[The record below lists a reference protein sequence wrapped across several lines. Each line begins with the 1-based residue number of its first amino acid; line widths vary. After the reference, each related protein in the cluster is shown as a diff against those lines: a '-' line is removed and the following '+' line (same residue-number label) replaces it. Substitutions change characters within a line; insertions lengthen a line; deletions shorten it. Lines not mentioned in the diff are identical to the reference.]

1 MARGG
6 GGGSNTVYLVGL
18 IFAILVSMVLL
29 GVSYKLNED
38 LAKQINLEQKA
49 KQKLKAE
56 KNRVKELVA
65 EVQSLKELVVGDP
78 NAQFSKDHYDDT
90 ILKDANKTLQ
100 EILNEEWIAT
110 EDWKNIQDP
119 QIKKIW
125 EDMTQFRG
133 EHDHFRSL
141 VQLSTELMDQLKAV
155 IHIIPR
161 LRYQRIRAR
170 EEVDSLRSQMEKMR
184 GEKQREIEDLRARL
198 TQADD
203 EALELARKYDQEKKR
218 LQDEK
223 EKLLDEMARVNRDHA
238 LQVARLDSEKNQLQG
253 KIKDLTKKKTKSFT
267 EYSTPDGEVIYA
279 DANLG
284 YAWIDLGAN
293 HGLQRNTVFHVYQ
306 FIKGGRQKIKGL
318 IEVRKIE
325 GDMAQCA
332 ILEAQEVV
340 DPITGKKIMVP
351 DPNDPVVKGD
361 LIRNPFFDKDEQKIF
376 VFLGTQTKNRYYN
389 LAEMRRKISEFG
401 GKVSNK
407 VTTETDF
414 VVILNEDEDD
424 FREKFDLASSFG
436 VVFMREEEFLEYLGR

>member
-1 MARGG
+1 MARG

-38 LAKQINLEQKA
+38 LTAQLNRVTKA
-49 KQKLKAE
+49 ENKLKDE
-56 KNRVKELVA
+56 KKRVKDLVT
-65 EVQSLKELVVGDP
+65 EVQSLKELVVGDH
-78 NAQFSKDHYDDT
+78 NAQFNKSHYDDT
-90 ILKDANKTLQ
+90 ILKDASKLLQ
-100 EILNEEWIAT
+100 EILSDEWIAT

-125 EDMTQFRG
+125 EDMTQFKG
-133 EHDHFRSL
+133 EPDHYRSL

-155 IHIIPR
+155 MHIIPR
-161 LRYQRIRAR
+161 LRYERIRAR
-170 EEVDSLRSQMEKMR
+170 EEVDSLRSQMETMR
-184 GEKQREIEDLRARL
+184 GEKQREIEDLRSRL

-203 EALELARKYDQEKKR
+203 QALELARKYDQEKKR

-223 EKLLDEMARVNRDHA
+223 ERLLDEQARITRDNA
-238 LQVARLDSEKNQLQG
+238 LQVARLDSEKAQLQG
-253 KIKDLTKKKTKSFT
+253 KIKDLTKKQTKGFT
-267 EYSTPDGEVIYA
+267 EYSSPDGEVVYA

-284 YAWIDLGAN
+284 YAWIDLGSS

-306 FIKGGRQKIKGL
+306 FVKGGRQKIKGL
-318 IEVRKIE
+318 VEVRKIE

-332 ILEAQEVV
+332 ILAEQEVQ
-340 DPITGKKIMVP
+340 DPVTGERIIVP

-361 LIRNPFFDKDEQKIF
+361 LIRNPFFDKDEQKVF
-376 VFLGTQTKNRYYN
+376 VFLGTKTTRNYN
-389 LAEMRRKISEFG
+389 LPEMKRKISEFG

-414 VVILNEDEDD
+414 VIILNEDDED
-424 FREKFDLASSFG
+424 FRAKFDQASSFG
-436 VVFMREEEFLEYLGR
+436 VIFMREEEFLDYLGR